1 MEISLT
7 GAARLIPGRCARP
20 AKLWGMTLS
29 DSRAEHLPQLAQIIE
44 EASGIDAGSIVPEAK
59 ISELGIDSLSL
70 IEIAVR
76 TEDAFGVRLEDE
88 TVLGFITV
96 GDMLDL
102 ISAEAAG

>member
-1 MEISLT
+1 
-7 GAARLIPGRCARP
+7 
-20 AKLWGMTLS
+20 MTLS

-44 EASGIDAGSIVPEAK
+44 EASGIESGSIVPEAK

-88 TVLGFITV
+88 TVLGFTTI
-96 GDMLDL
+96 GEMMDL
-102 ISAEAAG
+102 ISTEAAG